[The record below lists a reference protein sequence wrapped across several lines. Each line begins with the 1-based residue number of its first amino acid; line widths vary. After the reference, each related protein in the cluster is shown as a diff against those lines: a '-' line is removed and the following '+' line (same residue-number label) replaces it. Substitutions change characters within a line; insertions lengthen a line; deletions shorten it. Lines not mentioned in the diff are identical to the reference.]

1 MSLRDFNAIDDR
13 PFSLHTQP
21 VGNESGLG
29 YFHTVQPEDSAP
41 SNTPKILG
49 ALVVALMIGAA
60 GVGIYATSG
69 PSSHPKPIVMANN
82 QPSLPTAAPA
92 PAAAPALDSS
102 VQATKAAKA
111 ATTDPNSLRAALV
124 KTPVSAA
131 ADNAPAP
138 VKMKTASAKPFR
150 SAVPAPLSG
159 ASARM
164 ATDPSPTSPQ
174 PQQQAVRPQPVSPV
188 TSPSVAA
195 TTQPDAAV
203 PTAPASDIPA
213 AINAAPAP
221 DQQNAPAA
229 PAQPDAA
236 GPVNQ

>member
-69 PSSHPKPIVMANN
+69 PSSHPKPIAMANN
-82 QPSLPTAAPA
+82 QPSLPAV
-92 PAAAPALDSS
+92 AAAPALDPS

-138 VKMKTASAKPFR
+138 VKMKTASAKPLR

-203 PTAPASDIPA
+203 PAAPASDIPA
-213 AINAAPAP
+213 TSNSAPAP
-221 DQQNAPAA
+221 DQQNAPPA